1 MEKQG
6 VLTANFGK
14 TGRRVTRVGLGGEGA
29 LRTFGKPEPAC
40 EVIRKALDCGI
51 AYFDTARA
59 YADSETYYGA
69 VWSEKPRIR
78 SEIFQAGKSAA
89 RDRISALRD
98 LDKTLERLHTEY
110 LDLWQIHDVRTRG
123 ELDQIAGP
131 GGALEAFVEAR
142 DAGKVRYIGVT
153 GHHDPAVLTEAV
165 LNWPVDA
172 AMMPVN
178 PVEAALGGFI
188 TSTLPAALQKGIA
201 VIGMKVLGASH
212 YILPQAGISAEHL
225 IRFALSCEITLAIVG
240 CSTVS
245 EVEVLARTARRFN
258 PLSSSEMTEI
268 AALYQPYAE
277 QLAFYRGVI

>member
-1 MEKQG
+1 MEKRG
-6 VLTANFGK
+6 ILTANFGK

-69 VWSEKPRIR
+69 VWSEKPRVR

-89 RDRISALRD
+89 RDRISAHRD
-98 LDKTLERLHTEY
+98 LDETLKRLHTEY
-110 LDLWQIHDVRTRG
+110 LDLWQIHDVRTHG
-123 ELDQIAGP
+123 ELDRIAGP

-165 LNWPVDA
+165 LYWPVDA
-172 AMMPVN
+172 VMMPVN
-178 PVEAALGGFI
+178 PVEAALGGFL
-188 TSTLPAALQKGIA
+188 TATLPAALEKGIA

-212 YILPQAGISAEHL
+212 YILSQAGISAEHL

-240 CSTVS
+240 CSTAS
-245 EVEVLARTARRFN
+245 EVEVLADTAGRFN
-258 PLSSSEMTEI
+258 PLSSSEMADI

>member
-6 VLTANFGK
+6 VLTENFGK

-29 LRTFGKPEPAC
+29 LRTYGKPEPAC
-40 EVIRKALDCGI
+40 EVIRKALECGI
-51 AYFDTARA
+51 TYFDTAKA
-59 YADSETYYGA
+59 YADSERYYGS
-69 VWSEKPRIR
+69 VWSERPLIR
-78 SEIFQAGKSAA
+78 SQIFQAGKSAA
-89 RDRISALRD
+89 RDRLSALRD
-98 LDKTLERLHTEY
+98 LDETLERLHTEY

-123 ELDQIAGP
+123 DLDRITAP
-131 GGALEAFVEAR
+131 GGALEGFVEAR

-172 AMMPVN
+172 VMMPVN
-178 PVEAALGGFI
+178 PVEAALGGFL
-188 TSTLPAALQKGIA
+188 TETLPAALEKGIA

-212 YILPQAGISAEHL
+212 YISPQAGISAENL

-245 EVEVLARTARRFN
+245 EVEVLADTARRFH
-258 PLSSSEMTEI
+258 PLSASEMADI
-268 AALYQPYAE
+268 ASLYRPYAKH
-277 QLAFYRGVI
+277 LAFYRGVI

>member
-1 MEKQG
+1 MGKRG
-6 VLTANFGK
+6 LLTANFGK
-14 TGRRVTRVGLGGEGA
+14 TGRSVTRVGLGGEGA

-51 AYFDTARA
+51 TYFDTARA
-59 YADSETYYGA
+59 YADSETYYGT

-78 SEIFQAGKSAA
+78 SRIFQAGKSAA
-89 RDRISALRD
+89 RDRISAIRA
-98 LDKTLERLHTEY
+98 LDQTLERLSTDY

-142 DAGKVRYIGVT
+142 DAGRVRYIGVT

-172 AMMPVN
+172 VMMPVN
-178 PVEAALGGFI
+178 PVEAALGGFL
-188 TSTLPAALQKGIA
+188 TETLPVALEKGIA

-212 YILPQAGISAEHL
+212 YILSQAGISAEYL
-225 IRFALSCEITLAIVG
+225 IRFALSCDITLAIVG
-240 CSTVS
+240 CSTAS
-245 EVEVLARTARRFN
+245 EVEVLADTARRYN
-258 PLSSSEMTEI
+258 PFSSSEMADI
-268 AALYQPYAE
+268 AALYRPYAE
-277 QLAFYRGVI
+277 HLAFYRGVI